1 MPTPLNQTPSTHRN
15 NRPAPAAFGD
25 IRRTADIGLTIHRR
39 TESHHGRSLQL
50 LGHAAEYLAD
60 SRLFL
65 ISTSASSDEEAIR
78 VLMRLSREVFDDY
91 AALTQQSHPVTDW
104 IMNQAI
110 RIYGAA

>member
-65 ISTSASSDEEAIR
+65 ISTSASSDQEAIR